1 MIQERERKA
10 VGEAGHPKAR
20 ADGTQWR
27 TRFREGTHAAGRK
40 AEYMG
45 REAGRSRD
53 LVVGGEGKKKKAERK
68 KYWNKSS
75 SSLQINY
82 EVSYYLLQIKQLLAK
97 GLSKQNKH

>member
-53 LVVGGEGKKKKAERK
+53 LVVGGEGKKKKLKERSTETNLAPRYK
-68 KYWNKSS
+68 LTMKLATIYYKLNSYW
-75 SSLQINY
+75 QR
-82 EVSYYLLQIKQLLAK
+82 V
-97 GLSKQNKH
+97 